1 MHTATQELLDLLVEA
16 AIKKL
21 NNNKRETKPCQPQ
34 SMAELRPKNNAQR
47 PLTTNSATARLS
59 RRGKD

>member
-21 NNNKRETKPCQPQ
+21 NNNKKETKPCQPQ
-34 SMAELRPKNNAQR
+34 PMAELRPKNSVQR
-47 PLTTNSATARLS
+47 PLTTNSAIAKPLQRV
-59 RRGKD
+59 KD